1 MKITIEQWELQQAIE
16 KAKKILRKS
25 AMPIL
30 ESVLLTANKNNNIT
44 LTATNLESS
53 IIINLSGNFGS
64 VEESGAITIDKSNF
78 KLIKKLNGSLCISDD
93 GNTVQILGN
102 RELKFTQHDVSKFPE
117 IKTEVNHKAF
127 TIKENEFKDS
137 LKIKTFI
144 SKEKSRP
151 IMCTCCIN
159 RNRII
164 AIDGFRLAKI
174 NLNIDNKCDKDIL
187 IPAQSITEL
196 DKILDRNNTEELKFE
211 YFSEGEGE
219 RETLKYLRIT
229 GSGYQYITKL
239 VGGTYFKV
247 DDIIPTEFG
256 ISINIK
262 KDILMD
268 SLEFAKEVLSRA
280 KLPVLPVVFD
290 IAKDFKICGNSI
302 DKQFTETI
310 LENIDITEQCY
321 VKIGFNPN
329 YLIDALKLLPDDM
342 VNLCFKGSNI
352 APLVITGR
360 ETDNETYMILPVRIP
375 EQ

>member
-78 KLIKKLNGSLCISDD
+78 KLIKKLNGGLCISDD

-102 RELKFTQHDVSKFPE
+102 RELKFTQHDVSEFPE
-117 IKTEVNHKAF
+117 IKTVVNHEAF
-127 TIKENEFKDS
+127 TIKENEFKDG
-137 LKIKTFI
+137 LKIKTFAG
-144 SKEKSRP
+144 KEEIRP
-151 IMCTCCIN
+151 VMCTCCIN

-174 NLNIDNKCDKDIL
+174 DLSIDNKCDKDIM
-187 IPAQSITEL
+187 IPIQSITEL
-196 DKILDRNNTEELKFE
+196 DKILDRKNTEELKFE

-219 RETLKYLRIT
+219 GETLKYLRIT

-239 VGGTYFKV
+239 VEGTYFQIN
-247 DDIIPTEFG
+247 DYIPTEFG
-256 ISINIK
+256 ISINIE

-290 IAKDFKICGNSI
+290 IAKDFKVCGKSV
-302 DKQFTETI
+302 DKQFSEII

-329 YLIDALKLLPDDM
+329 YLIDVLKLLPDDM